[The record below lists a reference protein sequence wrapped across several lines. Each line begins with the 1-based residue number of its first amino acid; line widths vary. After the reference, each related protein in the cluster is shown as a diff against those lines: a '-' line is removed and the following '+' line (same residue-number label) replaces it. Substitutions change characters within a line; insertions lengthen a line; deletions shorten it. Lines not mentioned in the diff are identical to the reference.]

1 MGQRIDLQSVLENIV
16 PHVYFQPPETMK
28 LVYPCI
34 VYSLDNI
41 DISHADN
48 LPYKHLKKYQ
58 ITIIDKNPDSSLP
71 DTVSKLRSC
80 RFSRHFTVDNLHHFA
95 FTIYY

>member
-1 MGQRIDLQSVLENIV
+1 MGQRIDLQQVLERIA
-16 PHVYFQPPETMK
+16 PQVYFQPPETMK

-71 DTVSKLRSC
+71 DAVSKLRSC
-80 RFSRHFTVDNLHHFA
+80 RFSRHFTADNLHHFV